1 MNENY
6 QLFLNSKELKNYEE
20 KWVVIANKKIVGI
33 GDNLEKLVEKAKKEH
48 GEKVV
53 PFVAKIPKKSYLV
66 LSSFL
71 QNHLINYSSSK

>member
-6 QLFLNSKELKNYEE
+6 QLFLNSKELEDYEE

-33 GDNLEKLVEKAKKEH
+33 GDNLEKLLEKAKKEH

-53 PFVAKIPKKSYLV
+53 PFVAKIPKKT
-66 LSSFL
+66 LSILSVV
-71 QNHLINYSSSK
+71 